1 MPRIGIQLEDVSRAV
16 EKLEGQGRV
25 AGPTNVRL
33 QLGETGSYSTIQR
46 LLAQVKQSLEAQ
58 RAAPTMSDSL
68 QRLAAECIAK
78 LWAAAYSEAHR
89 KLEALEREHR
99 VKFDALKVQLD
110 QAQTEA
116 GRFEFEVSRLTTE
129 LGDGHARL
137 ASMSE
142 AIDQAASRAH
152 ALEAVVDELRR
163 ERRALVRGLRGVAG
177 AASHKQDAASACKP
191 PATTEAMHQGAL
203 NKAHRRLAN
212 SR

>member
-46 LLAQVKQSLEAQ
+46 LLAQVKQSLGAQ
-58 RAAPTMSDSL
+58 RAAPTMSESL

-78 LWAAAYSEAHR
+78 LWVAAYSEAHR

-99 VKFDALKVQLD
+99 VKLDALTAQLE
-110 QAQTEA
+110 QVQTEA
-116 GRFEFEVSRLTTE
+116 GSFEFEVSRLTTE
-129 LGDGHARL
+129 LGGEHARL

-142 AIDQAASRAH
+142 AIDQATSRAH

-163 ERRALVRGLRGVAG
+163 ERRALVRGLRSFTG
-177 AASHKQDAASACKP
+177 AASANQGTENACKP

-203 NKAHRRLAN
+203 KKAHRRLAN